1 MLSPSSWDRLQ
12 YLLYRGHDCEG
23 INHRH
28 WRTGEILTNA
38 LSPHTP
44 RHMQEGRISRIA
56 LHDLLMREVPD
67 GVMNYSS
74 HVLRVDTN
82 EAGGMKIVFE
92 DGRVEEADLVVAADG
107 LYSVSTPETLTLKST
122 DVVQKIRRK
131 YLPEGK
137 VAYRGRVSYRQNVP
151 MELVQ
156 HIEGLPNDTSSWRRN
171 GEVVFLS
178 RLGTDAPV
186 GLLSML

>member
-1 MLSPSSWDRLQ
+1 MLSPASWERLQ
-12 YLLYRGHDCEG
+12 YLLYRGDDCEG

-28 WRTGEILTNA
+28 WRTGEILTSA

-44 RHMQEGRISRIA
+44 RYMQEGRIGRIA
-56 LHDLLMREVPD
+56 LHDVLMRDVPD
-67 GVMNYSS
+67 NVMNYSS
-74 HVLRVDTN
+74 QVQRVEKN
-82 EAGGMKIVFE
+82 EPSGMKIVFE

-107 LYSVSTPETLTLKST
+107 LYSVRLPSQRKTFMYAYIC
-122 DVVQKIRRK
+122 QKIRRK
-131 YLPEGK
+131 YLPDGK

-156 HIEGLPNDTSSWRRN
+156 HIKGLPNDTSSWRRN

-178 RLGTDAPV
+178 ELGMGDQITV
-186 GLLSML
+186 L